1 MAAIE
6 PVHTRDKETVDEV
19 AGVPWIEPA
28 PGEIS
33 FFEMASVLGRRKRTI
48 FRVAV
53 IAALA
58 ATAVAFLI
66 PAKYAAE
73 AVIMTPQQSQPS
85 MSALAQ
91 LGGSGTAIGL
101 SSLSLLSGFGL
112 RNASDLY
119 IGILQSRTIADAL
132 IDRFHLKQAYGDK
145 GFYWA
150 RKHLARN
157 TTIKAGKD
165 TLIHIKV
172 EDRDPER
179 SARLANAYVEELAL
193 QNSTVA
199 FTEASQ
205 RREFFEGQLVKEKE
219 ALADAEVALK
229 NTEQSTG
236 LVVPSGQAEALIRSA
251 SQLHAEILSRQ
262 AQLEGLKTYVT
273 ESNPRFQTVQRELGA
288 LRAELA
294 KLQQG
299 EHVTGTPDVPVGNLP
314 QAGLEYIR
322 KYRDVKYHE
331 TLFEALAKQYEA
343 AKLDEAKAGAAVQII
358 DKAVTPERRS
368 WPPRTLIILG
378 GAVFAVLICCSSIL
392 IVHDPERRQQRV

>member
-6 PVHTRDKETVDEV
+6 PVHTRDKETADEV
-19 AGVPWIEPA
+19 VGVPWIEPPA
-28 PGEIS
+28 GEIS
-33 FFEMASVLGRRKRTI
+33 FFEMASVLARRKRTI
-48 FRVAV
+48 FRAAA

-91 LGGSGTAIGL
+91 LGGSSTAIGL

-112 RNASDLY
+112 RNPSDLY
-119 IGILQSRTIADAL
+119 IGILDSRTIADAL

-172 EDRDPER
+172 EDKDPER

-273 ESNPRFQTVQRELGA
+273 ETNPRFQTVQRELGA
-288 LRAELA
+288 LQAELA

-299 EHVTGTPDVPVGNLP
+299 EHVTGTPEVPVGNLP

-343 AKLDEAKAGAAVQII
+343 AKLDEAKAGAPVQII
-358 DKAVTPERRS
+358 DKAVTPERKS
-368 WPPRTLIILG
+368 WPPRTLIIL
-378 GAVFAVLICCSSIL
+378 ATTLFAVLICCFSIL
-392 IVHDPERRQQRV
+392 IVHDPRKGDR

>member
-1 MAAIE
+1 MASIE
-6 PVHTRDKETVDEV
+6 PVHTRDKETADEV
-19 AGVPWIEPA
+19 AGVRWIDPA
-28 PGEIS
+28 ASEIS
-33 FFEMASVLGRRKRTI
+33 FFELASALSRRKRMI
-48 FRVAV
+48 LRVAV

-58 ATAVAFLI
+58 ATVVAFLI
-66 PAKYAAE
+66 PVKYSAE

-91 LGGSGTAIGL
+91 LSGSSAALGL

-119 IGILQSRTIADAL
+119 IGILESRTIADAL
-132 IDRFHLKQAYGDK
+132 IDRFHLKQVYGDRD
-145 GFYWA
+145 FYWA

-179 SARLANAYVEELAL
+179 SARLANAYVDELAL
-193 QNSTVA
+193 QNSAVA
-199 FTEASQ
+199 LTEASQ
-205 RREFFEGQLVKEKE
+205 RREFFEGQLVKQKE
-219 ALADAEVALK
+219 ALADAEIALK

-273 ESNPRFQTVQRELGA
+273 ESNPRFQTVKRELGA
-288 LRAELA
+288 LEAELA

-299 EHVTGTPDVPVGNLP
+299 QHVAGAADVPVGDLP
-314 QAGLEYIR
+314 RAGLEYIR

-331 TLFEALAKQYEA
+331 ALFEALAKQYEA
-343 AKLDEAKAGAAVQII
+343 AKLDEAKAGSPVQIV
-358 DKAVTPERRS
+358 DKAVTPERKS
-368 WPPRTLIILG
+368 WPPRVLIVL
-378 GAVFAVLICCSSIL
+378 ASTVLAVLICCFSIL
-392 IVHDPERRQQRV
+392 ISDAKNERRT

>member
-1 MAAIE
+1 MC
-6 PVHTRDKETVDEV
+6 TRDTGPVGEV
-19 AGVPWIEPA
+19 VGVPWIEPA
-28 PGEIS
+28 SGEMS
-33 FFEMASVLGRRKRTI
+33 FLEMASVLGRRRRTI

-53 IAALA
+53 IAALIS
-58 ATAVAFLI
+58 TSVAFLM
-66 PAKYAAE
+66 PVKYTAE

-91 LGGSGTAIGL
+91 LSGSSSTLGL

-112 RNASDLY
+112 RNTSDLY
-119 IGILQSRTIADAL
+119 IGILESRTIAETL
-132 IDRFHLKQAYGDK
+132 IDRFHLKQVYGDK
-145 GFYWA
+145 DFYSS

-179 SARLANAYVEELAL
+179 SARIANAYVEELAL

-199 FTEASQ
+199 FTDASQ
-205 RREFFEGQLVKEKE
+205 RREFFEGQLERQKE

-236 LVVPSGQAEALIRSA
+236 LVVPGGQAEALIRSA

-273 ESNPRFQTVQRELGA
+273 ENNPRFQTVKRELAA
-288 LRAELA
+288 LQAELA

-299 EHVTGTPDVPVGNLP
+299 EHVAGAPDVPVGNLP
-314 QAGLEYIR
+314 QAGLEYLR

-343 AKLDEAKAGAAVQII
+343 AKLDEAKAGAPIQIV
-358 DKAVTPERRS
+358 DKAIAPERKS
-368 WPPRTLIILG
+368 WPPRTLMVLVST
-378 GAVFAVLICCSSIL
+378 ALAVLICCFSIL
-392 IVHDPERRQQRV
+392 IAHGPNKTR